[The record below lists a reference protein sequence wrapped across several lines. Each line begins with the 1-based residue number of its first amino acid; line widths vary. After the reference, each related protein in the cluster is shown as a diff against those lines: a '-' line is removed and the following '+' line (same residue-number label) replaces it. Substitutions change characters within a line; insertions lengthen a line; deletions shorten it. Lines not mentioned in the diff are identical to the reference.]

1 MPKQPKT
8 IIGRSEY
15 IDFPDWGIRKIL
27 AKTDTGA
34 KSSAL
39 HVEDI
44 VRLPGGQVQFHVV
57 VRRKPERELV
67 EVTATPTR
75 WAKVRS
81 SSGHYQ
87 VRCFVKTRAIIGP
100 IEKEIELSLV
110 SREKLNFR
118 MLIGRQ
124 ALSKD
129 FLVDVSKQH
138 ALLEKIKTRKA
149 EFPT

>member
-1 MPKQPKT
+1 MPKKAKT

-15 IDFPDWGIRKIL
+15 IDFPDWGIRQIL

-44 VRLPGGQVQFHVV
+44 TKLDDGRVQFHVV

-67 EVTATPTR
+67 EVTTTPTR

-81 SSGHYQ
+81 STGHFQ
-87 VRCFVKTRAIIGP
+87 LRCFVKTRAIMGP
-100 IEKEIELSLV
+100 IEKEIEISLV
-110 SREKLNFR
+110 SREKLNYR

-124 ALSKD
+124 ALHKD
-129 FLVDVSKQH
+129 FIVDVSKQH
-138 ALLEKIKTRKA
+138 ALAPKVETRKA
-149 EFPT
+149 

>member
-1 MPKQPKT
+1 MPKIPKT

-15 IDFPDWGIRKIL
+15 IDFPDWGIRQIL

-44 VRLPGGQVQFHVV
+44 TLLEDGQVRFHVV

-67 EVTATPTR
+67 EVTTVPTR

-87 VRCFVKTRAIIGP
+87 KRCFVKTRAIMGP
-100 IEKEIELSLV
+100 IEKEIEISLV
-110 SREKLNFR
+110 SREELNYR

-124 ALSKD
+124 ALHKD
-129 FLVDVSKQH
+129 FVVDVSKQH
-138 ALLEKIKTRKA
+138 ALAPKVKNGKAPKTS
-149 EFPT
+149 